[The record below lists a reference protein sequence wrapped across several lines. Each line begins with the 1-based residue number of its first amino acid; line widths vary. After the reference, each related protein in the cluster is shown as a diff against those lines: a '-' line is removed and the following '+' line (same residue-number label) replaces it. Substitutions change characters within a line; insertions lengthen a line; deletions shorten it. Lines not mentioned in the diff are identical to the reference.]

1 MLVGGSSA
9 VTTASSPRR
18 AKDLPLR
25 PEAGFTRSYL
35 VKSART
41 STSVPTDI
49 VVAPPPEVLPQGP
62 ETICHGLLRDPKP
75 GGGKPAPPVGMPD
88 PLVFFSWWNEEV
100 ATPPEFT
107 PSGQGM
113 GVRRQVRLEYCP
125 RTQAF
130 SLYADD
136 APAALTLQI
145 EHR

>member
-1 MLVGGSSA
+1 MGGS
-9 VTTASSPRR
+9 TASSPRR

-25 PEAGFTRSYL
+25 PEAGFTRSHL
-35 VKSART
+35 VKSSPRSTAR
-41 STSVPTDI
+41 STASAVTEI
-49 VVAPPPEVLPQGP
+49 VVARPPEVLPQGI

-125 RTQAF
+125 RTHAF